1 MNINKQLLSLLLS
14 LLSLST
20 FAQTTK
26 KTLNYQAVILDPKAI
41 DIPGATITGQP
52 LNKGN
57 VCLRF
62 SLLNT
67 QGGLDYEETQQVTT
81 DEYGLVNVAIGAGT
95 QAQAGNSASIYK
107 SFESIVWN
115 SGAKS
120 LKVSV
125 SFDGCANFIQVST
138 QALNY
143 TPYALY
149 AEAVDYKNVREAPT
163 KLSQFSNDAGYLIPK
178 DLDPIKSDIKSNTS
192 QLATAN
198 QTIADNKKTS
208 DAAFLLVNQS
218 LTSLDKQVTENTR
231 SITTIETK
239 LVDQQNQIFDNR
251 NQITATNNTM
261 NAQIGGLQGQI
272 NSTNS
277 TVSNLTGEAE
287 MQSNKSTATNL
298 GGANPSD
305 QAYPSQRAAKAY
317 VDLLVSQIATS
328 GVPDATTLAPGKLQL
343 AGDLGGTATNP
354 TVPALA
360 TKENSNNKST
370 NVQTDAASDTK
381 YPSVKA
387 VKTYVDQATLGTA
400 LATDLANKANIAS
413 PAFTGT
419 PTAPTPTSNDNSTKI
434 ATTAFVQAATS
445 GIALQTSLDGKADKN
460 SPTFTGTPVLPAET
474 IGVTQTAGDNSTKL
488 ATTAYVATAVS
499 AVSGNSG
506 VPYTGATGAV
516 NLGAYNLTVRDLTI
530 GTGSGTGS
538 GNTAFGYQS
547 LNVNTAND
555 NTAMGYL
562 SLRLNSTGIENTANG
577 NFSLANNTTGIRN
590 TALGTGSLQTNQS
603 GSKNTAVGGGS
614 LYTNVGS
621 DNTALGFGAGYNNT
635 TGTNNTFIGRDA
647 DASVAA
653 LTNATAIGVM
663 AKVATSNTIQLGNTD
678 VANVKT
684 SGTIT
689 AGDVTYPKTHGTT
702 GQVLTTNG
710 SGTLAWATA
719 SGGGSG
725 VPYSGASQAVNLG
738 TYDLTVNGLAIG
750 SGKVGTSGSSSNTI
764 VGGSGGNRTFTSA
777 ESNTAIGYNTLS
789 SSAPGNNNTAVG
801 AWSLVDNNNGLKNS
815 AMGVGA
821 LQRNLGGNE
830 NTAIGYYA
838 LWANTSGSNNT
849 VIGNAADISVD
860 GLNNATAIGSG
871 AKVAASNTIQLGNTS
886 VTNVKTS
893 GTITAGAITY
903 PNTAGTNGQVLTTN
917 GSGTATWA
925 SASSSSGVPYSGA
938 SQAVNLG
945 GYDLTV
951 NGLTIGTGYVNPAN
965 TYNTIVGRSALK
977 RTSPGTDNTAIGY
990 KAIGEDGFANAGD
1003 KNTAVGSWTLI
1014 YNSGI
1019 ENSAIGVG
1027 ALQQNQ
1033 GGGQNTA
1040 MGNMAL
1046 NINSSGSNNTAL
1058 GYAADVS
1065 ANNLSNATAI
1075 GNGAKVAASNTI
1087 QLGNTSVTNVKTSG
1101 TITAGDVTYPKTHG
1115 SANQVLSTT
1124 GSGTLAWTTPSSGG
1138 VTSVGAISGSST
1150 ANGANITSGVL
1161 NLAPADGSNG
1171 GVVTTGT
1178 QTFAGTK
1185 TFSNDIVVNG
1195 IIIGRRTDP
1204 GYGELATSYGVGA
1217 LNSYVSGARGATAF
1231 GHNALEK
1238 NTSGAYNNAFG
1249 IGTLQNVTTGTANT
1263 AIGSYASVETS
1274 SGSSNVII
1282 GHEAGRYLNTDDNT
1296 IIGYRAGQNCCTTN
1310 TTNIKNTYI
1319 GFGSGNGTTGSKNVI
1334 VGSYSGGTFNNNIIL
1349 ADGDGTWRYHW
1360 NGTTNNFN
1368 GTVSSS
1374 GNNLTSDLRLKSNI
1388 SPLANSLATIL
1399 QLNPVHYLKKSNLKS
1414 TNFEMEENGFI
1425 AQEIQKVLPFIV
1437 KEGTDKDKILSVD
1450 YNSIIPLLTKGI
1462 QEQQNTIQEQ
1472 QNQINDLNKKMDQVL
1487 ELLKTKK

>member
-1 MNINKQLLSLLLS
+1 L
-14 LLSLST
+14 
-20 FAQTTK
+20 
-26 KTLNYQAVILDPKAI
+26 QA
-41 DIPGATITGQP
+41 
-52 LNKGN
+52 
-57 VCLRF
+57 
-62 SLLNT
+62 
-67 QGGLDYEETQQVTT
+67 
-81 DEYGLVNVAIGAGT
+81 
-95 QAQAGNSASIYK
+95 
-107 SFESIVWN
+107 
-115 SGAKS
+115 
-120 LKVSV
+120 
-125 SFDGCANFIQVST
+125 
-138 QALNY
+138 
-143 TPYALY
+143 
-149 AEAVDYKNVREAPT
+149 AVDA
-163 KLSQFSNDAGYLIPK
+163 
-178 DLDPIKSDIKSNTS
+178 
-192 QLATAN
+192 
-198 QTIADNKKTS
+198 
-208 DAAFLLVNQS
+208 
-218 LTSLDKQVTENTR
+218 
-231 SITTIETK
+231 
-239 LVDQQNQIFDNR
+239 
-251 NQITATNNTM
+251 
-261 NAQIGGLQGQI
+261 
-272 NSTNS
+272 
-277 TVSNLTGEAE
+277 
-287 MQSNKSTATNL
+287 
-298 GGANPSD
+298 
-305 QAYPSQRAAKAY
+305 
-317 VDLLVSQIATS
+317 
-328 GVPDATTLAPGKLQL
+328 
-343 AGDLGGTATNP
+343 
-354 TVPALA
+354 
-360 TKENSNNKST
+360 
-370 NVQTDAASDTK
+370 
-381 YPSVKA
+381 
-387 VKTYVDQATLGTA
+387 
-400 LATDLANKANIAS
+400 KANINS
-413 PAFTGT
+413 PTFTGT
-419 PTAPTPTSNDNSTKI
+419 PTAPTPTLGDNSTKL

-460 SPTFTGTPVLPAET
+460 SPTFTGTPVLPAETIGVTQTAGDNSTKLATTAFVTSSVSAGVQDATTTASGKIQLAGDLGGSAASPTVPGLTLKAPLASPTFTGTPVLPAET

-516 NLGAYNLTVRDLTI
+516 NLGGYNLTVNELTI
-530 GTGSGTGS
+530 GSGKVGNSGSNSNTIVGGSYSNRTFTTVLSNTAIGYGTMSQAIPGNNNTSVGAYSLVSTTGSENSVIGAAALERNLGGS
-538 GNTAFGYQS
+538 GNTAIGY
-547 LNVNTAND
+547 
-555 NTAMGYL
+555 Y
-562 SLRLNSTGIENTANG
+562 SLRNNLTGSN
-577 NFSLANNTTGIRN
+577 N
-590 TALGTGSLQTNQS
+590 TALGHNSLISNS
-603 GSKNTAVGGGS
+603 PGEKNTMIGASADLGA
-614 LYTNVGS
+614 
-621 DNTALGFGAGYNNT
+621 DN
-635 TGTNNTFIGRDA
+635 
-647 DASVAA
+647 
-653 LTNATAIGVM
+653 LTNATAIGYQ
-663 AKVATSNTIQLGNTD
+663 AKVAASNTIQLGADGANGTT
-678 VANVKT
+678 AITNVKT

-689 AGDVTYPKTHGTT
+689 AGAVTYPKTDGIS

-710 SGTLAWATA
+710 SGTLSWAAA
-719 SGGGSG
+719 SSSSG
-725 VPYSGASQAVNLG
+725 VPYTGASQGVNLG
-738 TYDLTVNGLAIG
+738 GYDLTVNGLTIG

-764 VGGSGGNRTFTSA
+764 VGGAGVSRAFTSVL
-777 ESNTAIGYNTLS
+777 SNTAIGYNTM
-789 SSAPGNNNTAVG
+789 SAATPGNNNTAVG
-801 AWSLVDNNNGLKNS
+801 AWSLVSTTGRENS
-815 AMGVGA
+815 VLGVGA
-821 LQRNLGGNE
+821 MERNLGGNE

-838 LWANTSGSNNT
+838 MQNNLSGSGNTALGYKAGFSTDNTTINN
-849 VIGNAADISVD
+849 S
-860 GLNNATAIGSG
+860 TAIGYQ
-871 AKVAASNTIQLGNTS
+871 AKVAASNTIQLGADGTNSTTAI
-886 VTNVKTS
+886 TNVKTS

-903 PNTAGTNGQVLTTN
+903 PNTAGTNGQVLTSN

-945 GYDLTV
+945 TYDLTV
-951 NGLTIGTGYVNPAN
+951 NGLTIGTGRGTTVN
-965 TYNTIVGRSALK
+965 TFNTIVGGSSANRANL
-977 RTSPGTDNTAIGY
+977 GTQNTAIGY
-990 KAIGEDGFANAGD
+990 NTISASTPGDRNTAIGAFSLVSNSGVENSAMGVGALERNLAGE
-1003 KNTAVGSWTLI
+1003 KNTAVG
-1014 YNSGI
+1014 YY
-1019 ENSAIGVG
+1019 
-1027 ALQQNQ
+1027 ALRS
-1033 GGGQNTA
+1033 NTT
-1040 MGNMAL
+1040 
-1046 NINSSGSNNTAL
+1046 GSNNTAI
-1058 GYAADVS
+1058 GNAADMS
-1065 ANNLSNATAI
+1065 DGLSNATAI
-1075 GNGAKVAASNTI
+1075 GSGATVAASNTI

-1115 SANQVLSTT
+1115 TANQVLSTT